1 MGISDWSAD
10 VCSSDLQSG
19 VARLLRARI
28 SLVQR
33 RRLAIHRI
41 RFANFVRGLRDNS
54 SLRSILQNT
63 GWLLTGKG
71 VGAVLSLFYL
81 AIVTRT
87 LGPAGFGLFSLI
99 LRAAQTI
106 GIIISFATWQIIVR
120 YGQEYVPSAD
130 HGKFGRLF
138 FFCIALD
145 LCGAFVGSLIAMA
158 EIGRAHV

>member
-87 LGPAGFGLFSLI
+87 LGPAGFRSEE
-99 LRAAQTI
+99 R
-106 GIIISFATWQIIVR
+106 R
-120 YGQEYVPSAD
+120 
-130 HGKFGRLF
+130 
-138 FFCIALD
+138 
-145 LCGAFVGSLIAMA
+145 VGNECVSTC
-158 EIGRAHV
+158 RSRCSP

>member
-63 GWLLTGKG
+63 GWPLPGKG
-71 VGAVLSLFYL
+71 
-81 AIVTRT
+81 
-87 LGPAGFGLFSLI
+87 
-99 LRAAQTI
+99 Q
-106 GIIISFATWQIIVR
+106 
-120 YGQEYVPSAD
+120 
-130 HGKFGRLF
+130 
-138 FFCIALD
+138 
-145 LCGAFVGSLIAMA
+145 
-158 EIGRAHV
+158 IGRASCSERVWQYVYLSLVADTIQTK

>member
-1 MGISDWSAD
+1 MGKDR
-10 VCSSDLQSG
+10 QSG
-19 VARLLRARI
+19 VARLVRARI

-33 RRLAIHRI
+33 RRLAMHRI

-87 LGPAGFGLFSLI
+87 LGPAGVGLFSLI
-99 LRAAQTI
+99 LSADQNI
-106 GIIISFATWQIIVR
+106 GIIIRLETRPHNVR
-120 YGQEYVPSAD
+120 
-130 HGKFGRLF
+130 
-138 FFCIALD
+138 
-145 LCGAFVGSLIAMA
+145 CGN
-158 EIGRAHV
+158 EIGQDAE